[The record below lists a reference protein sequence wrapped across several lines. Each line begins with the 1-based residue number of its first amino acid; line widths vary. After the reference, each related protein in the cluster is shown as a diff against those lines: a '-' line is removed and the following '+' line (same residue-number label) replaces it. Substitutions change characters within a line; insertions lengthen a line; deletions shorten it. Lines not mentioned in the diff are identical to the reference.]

1 MAHDGCCVGSGFSVT
16 GRGGNEVTF
25 SRLPFPV
32 YPAVLSAFFY
42 DKANA
47 FQLPDGACIH
57 LFVALQYD
65 FEPLF
70 YILWVCM
77 DFFVDDR
84 HVPPFFLYFSFLSM
98 IFQLLSEK
106 KLHEKKHGFSRA
118 KSFICISWIHKK
130 TGRIVCLSLVGF
142 FLWFCNQISVQGL
155 SHDPGSFFLDLITIF
170 IQQG

>member
-16 GRGGNEVTF
+16 SRGGNKVTF
-25 SRLPFPV
+25 SRLSCPV
-32 YPAVLSAFFY
+32 DPAVLSAFFY

-47 FQLPDGACIH
+47 FQLPYGGCIH

-70 YILWVCM
+70 YILRICM

-84 HVPPFFLYFSFLSM
+84 HGPPFFPYFSVLSM
-98 IFQLLSEK
+98 DFQLLSIK

-118 KSFICISWIHKK
+118 KSYACIFW
-130 TGRIVCLSLVGF
+130 G
-142 FLWFCNQISVQGL
+142 
-155 SHDPGSFFLDLITIF
+155 DAIF
-170 IQQG
+170 STLLFYTCPFYQK

>member
-32 YPAVLSAFFY
+32 DPAVLSAFFY

-47 FQLPDGACIH
+47 FQLPYGGCIH

-70 YILWVCM
+70 YILCVCM

-84 HVPPFFLYFSFLSM
+84 HVPPFLLYFSFLSM
-98 IFQLLSEK
+98 IFQLLSIK

-118 KSFICISWIHKK
+118 KSFMCIFGVI
-130 TGRIVCLSLVGF
+130 LF
-142 FLWFCNQISVQGL
+142 F
-155 SHDPGSFFLDLITIF
+155 
-170 IQQG
+170 